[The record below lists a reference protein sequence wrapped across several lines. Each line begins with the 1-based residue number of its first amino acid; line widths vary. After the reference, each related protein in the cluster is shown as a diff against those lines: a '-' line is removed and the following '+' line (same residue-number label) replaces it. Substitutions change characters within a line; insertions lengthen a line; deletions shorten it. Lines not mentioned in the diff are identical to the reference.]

1 MVLSWRVRIS
11 RGEMTTKKQCSGITN
26 QYKKYLK
33 IKKNLMSD
41 RDRGIP
47 ILVHTVIGDRHN
59 KPDVKSSWNTVFWSF
74 VGKKLVVKK
83 SFFRKILPICDCES
97 SEIVKKCWRDP
108 RWSNSDIYW
117 IFEKK
122 SLASSSQK
130 AWSSWAVYITVWN

>member
-1 MVLSWRVRIS
+1 
-11 RGEMTTKKQCSGITN
+11 
-26 QYKKYLK
+26 
-33 IKKNLMSD
+33 MSD

-97 SEIVKKCWRDP
+97 SEILKNAGVILGGRIVIFTGFSRKNRWLVLAKKLGLVGR
-108 RWSNSDIYW
+108 
-117 IFEKK
+117 
-122 SLASSSQK
+122 
-130 AWSSWAVYITVWN
+130 YI